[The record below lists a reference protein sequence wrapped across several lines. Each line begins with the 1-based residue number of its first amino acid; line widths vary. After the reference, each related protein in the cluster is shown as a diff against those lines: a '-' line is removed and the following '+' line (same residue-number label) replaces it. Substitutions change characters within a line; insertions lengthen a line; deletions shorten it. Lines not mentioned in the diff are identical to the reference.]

1 MKKYLICVDSDGTA
15 MDTMTIKHQRCF
27 GPLIIPTWNLEEY
40 KNEILERWDEI
51 NLFSHLRGINRFSG
65 LQIMLNEVNEKYTKI
80 EDLESY
86 NEWCDNTKVFSHSEL
101 ENYYK
106 EHPSKC
112 IKKVLDWSKTVNEE
126 IKKLKPE
133 EKNAFKGAKEVLEY
147 CFNYADIAIVSSA
160 NKKAVIE
167 EWERCELL
175 PFTNYTM
182 TQEEGTKPECIKK
195 LIEMGYEPNN
205 IIMLGDSNE
214 DLKAASMNNVHY
226 FAIRPKEEVESWQD
240 FKNDVFDKFMKGEYK
255 HG

>member
-27 GPLIIPTWNLEEY
+27 GPLIITTWGLDNY
-40 KNEILERWDEI
+40 KNEILKRWDEI
-51 NLFSHLRGINRFSG
+51 NLFSSLRGINRFSG
-65 LQIMLNEVNEKYTKI
+65 LKIMLKEINEKYTKI

-86 NEWCDNTKVFSHSEL
+86 CSWCDKTNVFSHSEL

-106 EHPSKC
+106 QNPSPC
-112 IKKVLDWSKTVNEE
+112 IKKVLDWSKEVNLK

-133 EKNAFKGAKEVLEY
+133 DKKSFDGAKEVLEY
-147 CFNYADIAIVSSA
+147 VFNYADVAIVSSA

-175 PFTNYTM
+175 PFTTLCM
-182 TQEEGTKPECIKK
+182 TQEEGTKTECIKK
-195 LIEMGYEPNN
+195 LLEMGYENDKVL
-205 IIMLGDSNE
+205 MLGDSIE
-214 DLKAASMNNVHY
+214 DLKAADSNDILY

-240 FKNDVFDKFMKGEYK
+240 FKNKVFPLFLKGKYSHK
-255 HG
+255 

>member
-86 NEWCDNTKVFSHSEL
+86 NNWCDITKVFSHSEL

-106 EHPSKC
+106 EYPSKC
-112 IKKVLDWSKTVNEE
+112 IKK
-126 IKKLKPE
+126 
-133 EKNAFKGAKEVLEY
+133 F
-147 CFNYADIAIVSSA
+147 
-160 NKKAVIE
+160 
-167 EWERCELL
+167 
-175 PFTNYTM
+175 
-182 TQEEGTKPECIKK
+182 
-195 LIEMGYEPNN
+195 
-205 IIMLGDSNE
+205 
-214 DLKAASMNNVHY
+214 
-226 FAIRPKEEVESWQD
+226 
-240 FKNDVFDKFMKGEYK
+240 
-255 HG
+255 